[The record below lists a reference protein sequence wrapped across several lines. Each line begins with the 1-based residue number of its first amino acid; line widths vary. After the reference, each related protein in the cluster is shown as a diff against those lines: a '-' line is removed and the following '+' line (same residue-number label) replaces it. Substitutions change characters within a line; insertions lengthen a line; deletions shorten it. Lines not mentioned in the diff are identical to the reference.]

1 MSAGERKKGACG
13 MIYFAITAAIFTLD
27 FFLKKYID
35 KKYARKV
42 KNPRLGGMICI
53 EKFYNKG
60 ATLNLL
66 AKHPKAMTAIHSVIM
81 VFVAVIYYF
90 AMRMTGKELTKTGL
104 AMLAGGGPSNLY
116 DRYTSTM
123 SWIMCGSRPDRN
135 GFGGLFLMCLISLF
149 L

>member
-1 MSAGERKKGACG
+1 MGAGERKKGACG
-13 MIYFAITAAIFTLD
+13 MVYLAITAAIFTLD

-42 KNPRLGGMICI
+42 KNPRLGGIICI

-81 VFVAVIYYF
+81 AFVAVVYYF
-90 AMRMTGKELTKTGL
+90 AMRMTGKNSQKRDL
-104 AMLAGGGPSNLY
+104 P
-116 DRYTSTM
+116 
-123 SWIMCGSRPDRN
+123 C
-135 GFGGLFLMCLISLF
+135 
-149 L
+149 

>member
-1 MSAGERKKGACG
+1 MRNLKGFLFFCIKTFLMKKICATMGAGERKKGACG
-13 MIYFAITAAIFTLD
+13 MVYLAITAAIFTLD

-81 VFVAVIYYF
+81 AFVVVVYYF
-90 AMRMTGKELTKTGL
+90 ALEKNSQKRDL
-104 AMLAGGGPSNLY
+104 P
-116 DRYTSTM
+116 
-123 SWIMCGSRPDRN
+123 C
-135 GFGGLFLMCLISLF
+135 
-149 L
+149 